1 MDYIIFP
8 VEKLDKVPTNV
19 LDELHLVPRKS
30 VDGKQVVMKVVNY
43 DKLFP
48 KDNPIELM
56 GMNLDNDGNEVDV
69 TTYPYD
75 TYNSDEISKILN
87 SDRWISNESI
97 EASPV
102 KE

>member
-8 VEKLDKVPTNV
+8 VEELDKVSPEL

-30 VDGKQVVMKVVNY
+30 VDGKQVVMKVINY

-48 KDNPIELM
+48 KEVMP
-56 GMNLDNDGNEVDV
+56 MNLDNDGNEVEIV
-69 TTYPYD
+69 TYPYD
-75 TYNSDEISKILN
+75 TYNSDEISEVLS
-87 SDRWISNESI
+87 SDKWTVPNNTI
-97 EASPV
+97 EPSPV